1 MLVSQLTDDKGDSV
15 EDELV
20 LDYYL
25 KNMQGRFSW
34 YHYDK
39 AEREAGRKLHE
50 RIIYGEAG
58 RVRGWS

>member
-1 MLVSQLTDDKGDSV
+1 
-15 EDELV
+15 
-20 LDYYL
+20 
-25 KNMQGRFSW
+25 MQGRFSW

-39 AEREAGRKLHE
+39 AEREAERKLHE